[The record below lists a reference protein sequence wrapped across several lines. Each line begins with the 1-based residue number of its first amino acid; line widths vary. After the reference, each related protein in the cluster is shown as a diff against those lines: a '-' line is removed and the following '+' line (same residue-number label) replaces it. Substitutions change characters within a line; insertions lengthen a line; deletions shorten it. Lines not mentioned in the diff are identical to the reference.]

1 MAIITFNLQYLNMI
15 CLNCGNSYEGNFCP
29 SCGQKAA
36 TKRLKFG
43 EMVNNFLNSFVGGD
57 NVFMNT
63 SRDLVVRP
71 GHMVRNYL
79 LGKRIKYYNPL
90 QMFVFTLT
98 VYAIVSYV
106 LNISS
111 SIFDEMTTFD
121 LDLAGDNKNQVI
133 TSFISDSLNKL
144 FSNKLYG
151 TLFSIIFAIPSYHFF
166 FRKCKIERPDGQ
178 MLSLSHTEQFYAQM
192 YHSCVIML
200 ISIVLLPLCLIKGS
214 DTALGVF
221 YGVISVYYVVVLYK
235 QMLGIGWL
243 KCIYLNI
250 LSMILSIIL
259 LSAAFAI
266 IFIAAN
272 TIDSVRG

>member
-79 LGKRIKYYNPL
+79 LGKRVRYYNPL
-90 QMFVFTLT
+90 QMYVFMLT
-98 VYAIVSYV
+98 VYAVVSYV
-106 LNISS
+106 LGISE
-111 SIFDEMTTFD
+111 SIFDDMTK
-121 LDLAGDNKNQVI
+121 LDFGNDEESKYASVE
-133 TSFISDSLNKL
+133 FIVTQISKL
-144 FSNKLYG
+144 SSNKLYG
-151 TLFSIIFAIPSYHFF
+151 TLTMSLFAVFPYRWF

-178 MLSLSHTEQFYAQM
+178 KLALNKSEQFYVQM
-192 YHSCVIML
+192 YDSCISLILSTLML
-200 ISIVLLPLCLIKGS
+200 PLSLFSEWDDVLTTTYHIVTITYLVLLYCQLLGIKWWKSLILNAIALVLTFLSFLMLVMVISII
-214 DTALGVF
+214 AGVVE
-221 YGVISVYYVVVLYK
+221 GLMK
-235 QMLGIGWL
+235 
-243 KCIYLNI
+243 
-250 LSMILSIIL
+250 
-259 LSAAFAI
+259 
-266 IFIAAN
+266 
-272 TIDSVRG
+272 